1 MNQKHEISISPW
13 SIVSAV
19 LILVLIYF
27 LYFIRDILV
36 LFFIVLILAATFRP
50 IVNRW
55 EKSIYRLPAV
65 LSLIIIAVFIIAL
78 ISYVVFPPLILQ
90 FKEFISSIPDLINRF
105 NFSENYKKVLVDNTR
120 SIANNP
126 SAITGG
132 FINITTGLFGGF
144 VSFITVIVL
153 TVYLLLEKNGINH
166 FVANLFP
173 EERQSSVLNITKK
186 IAEKVGSWFRGQMLL
201 CLCMGIIYFIILSI
215 LKVPYALPLAVIA
228 MILEIVPT
236 IGPIISGVIA
246 MLVALTVSPLVAIIA
261 GILFII
267 TSQLENSFLVPKIMQ
282 KAVGL
287 SPIIIILAIIIGAKI
302 LGIAGALIA
311 VPVVASLSVIV
322 KDWALI
328 KKTFQ
333 PNG

>member
-1 MNQKHEISISPW
+1 MNQKHEITISPW
-13 SIVSAV
+13 SVVSVV
-19 LILVLIYF
+19 LILALLYL

-65 LSLIIIAVFIIAL
+65 LSLIIIAVLIIAL

-105 NFSENYKKVLVDNTR
+105 HFSENYKKVLVDNTR

-132 FINITTGLFGGF
+132 FINITAGLFGGF

-173 EERQSSVLNITKK
+173 KERQSSVLNITRK

-201 CLCMGIIYFIILSI
+201 CLCMGVIYFIILSI

-236 IGPIISGVIA
+236 IGPIVSGVIA

-287 SPIIIILAIIIGAKI
+287 SPVIIILAIIIGAKT
-302 LGIAGALIA
+302 LGVAGALIA

-322 KDWALI
+322 KDWASI
-328 KKTFQ
+328 KKTIE